1 MADNERSWRVRAA
14 LRDEPSG
21 FFFIVKATTA
31 RDVVEIVEEEMKT
44 QDVFILSVE
53 LMPAHYPVQQGASV
67 AGRRRT
73 SY

>member
-1 MADNERSWRVRAA
+1 
-14 LRDEPSG
+14 
-21 FFFIVKATTA
+21 
-31 RDVVEIVEEEMKT
+31 MKT